1 MGIWTKWA
9 RINGKY
15 YQMTDDNIV
24 RDGVRGVD
32 RIVECK
38 QQHLTIVKIDSL
50 CGVIDSDG
58 KFIIHLSNY
67 YCIWPFD
74 NFFIAE
80 HKCNPNTTEY
90 HIYECD
96 IYDIHGN
103 LLIRNIDEIYSI
115 NQCGAILHNNKYD
128 FNLLL
133 TVIGDEAYLQIPER
147 ADLGRYE
154 RGDSMEAYKEYAFP
168 YKITDF
174 QKDVVIFDYK
184 NVFSRALFLRC
195 GEQSRCYGC
204 FAIIDSE
211 TAFCSNGLHLG
222 LVSSKGYNVDC
233 KYIAI
238 SKPLNGFVYAITEYG
253 DRYLYG
259 ELLKWKLSN
268 GQVIPDKSI
277 ELFNMLSN
285 YRMLP
290 ENKNYFY
297 FNVLKGAIYGDT
309 RYIGID
315 CDFSKTVKV
324 HNDSFRELDHN
335 WYQEK
340 KIAIFSGNNP
350 YFQILYNENDFGKA
364 IFKDENADTNIVS
377 GATVFTKDDMYEYRE
392 CLGKCKDEYGDDY
405 VSDSYDNYTGPSC
418 DDSYMDALD
427 GEPDAYWNID

>member
-38 QQHLTIVKIDSL
+38 QQHLTIVKINSF

-96 IYDIHGN
+96 IYDIYGN

-147 ADLGRYE
+147 AYLGRYE

-184 NVFSRALFLRC
+184 NVFS
-195 GEQSRCYGC
+195 
-204 FAIIDSE
+204 
-211 TAFCSNGLHLG
+211 
-222 LVSSKGYNVDC
+222 
-233 KYIAI
+233 
-238 SKPLNGFVYAITEYG
+238 
-253 DRYLYG
+253 
-259 ELLKWKLSN
+259 
-268 GQVIPDKSI
+268 
-277 ELFNMLSN
+277 
-285 YRMLP
+285 
-290 ENKNYFY
+290 
-297 FNVLKGAIYGDT
+297 
-309 RYIGID
+309 
-315 CDFSKTVKV
+315 
-324 HNDSFRELDHN
+324 
-335 WYQEK
+335 
-340 KIAIFSGNNP
+340 
-350 YFQILYNENDFGKA
+350 
-364 IFKDENADTNIVS
+364 
-377 GATVFTKDDMYEYRE
+377 
-392 CLGKCKDEYGDDY
+392 
-405 VSDSYDNYTGPSC
+405 
-418 DDSYMDALD
+418 
-427 GEPDAYWNID
+427 

>member
-32 RIVECK
+32 WIVECK
-38 QQHLTIVKIDSL
+38 QQHLTIVKINSF

-96 IYDIHGN
+96 IYDIYGN

-147 ADLGRYE
+147 AYLGRYE

-195 GEQSRCYGC
+195 GEQSRCYGR

-277 ELFNMLSN
+277 ELFNMLGI
-285 YRMLP
+285 YRMLTETEFSLSSKKETEFIEHCVKP
-290 ENKNYFY
+290 LGVEYDTQYYLKDLHHFCDVFIPSKNSIIEFQGDYWHGNPVKYSYEELSEYQRKKVNKDKELREYCSKNGINLIEVWESDYDKDY
-297 FNVLKGAIYGDT
+297 SAVKTLLEEQLK
-309 RYIGID
+309 
-315 CDFSKTVKV
+315 
-324 HNDSFRELDHN
+324 
-335 WYQEK
+335 
-340 KIAIFSGNNP
+340 
-350 YFQILYNENDFGKA
+350 
-364 IFKDENADTNIVS
+364 
-377 GATVFTKDDMYEYRE
+377 
-392 CLGKCKDEYGDDY
+392 
-405 VSDSYDNYTGPSC
+405 
-418 DDSYMDALD
+418 
-427 GEPDAYWNID
+427 